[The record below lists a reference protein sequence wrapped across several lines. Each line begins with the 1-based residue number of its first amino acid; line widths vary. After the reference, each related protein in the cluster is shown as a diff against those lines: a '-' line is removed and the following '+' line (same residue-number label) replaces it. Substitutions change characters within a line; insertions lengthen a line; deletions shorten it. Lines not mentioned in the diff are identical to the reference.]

1 MCLTTN
7 CNCVICEPLRNL
19 ICLECHEKGMNNILL
34 ECDKCLTSFKI
45 EIKRLKRL
53 KRLEDL
59 CGDCKYKKI
68 YDLVK
73 DDSDIE
79 DMCSDNISQRISG
92 FSIIYDDD

>member
-45 EIKRLKRL
+45 EIKRLRFAKF
-53 KRLEDL
+53 
-59 CGDCKYKKI
+59 I
-68 YDLVK
+68 
-73 DDSDIE
+73 
-79 DMCSDNISQRISG
+79 
-92 FSIIYDDD
+92 